1 MANREAKIAIMLKDG
16 KLAVKSQ
23 IKSLSQAELS
33 LLITSLNILSDDL
46 KELFKKGV
54 NKIEE

>member
-46 KELFKKGV
+46 KELFKEGV